1 MNNHETNGRGRTGD
15 SAKAVLG
22 TRMLRRTITVA
33 LALVATGANAEP
45 PDIQTILDERVE
57 AGLTPGIV
65 VGVLH
70 DDGST
75 EFISAGT
82 LQAGGTTMVDEHTIF
97 EIGSI
102 TKVFTALIAAR
113 MEEHELLS
121 LDDPVQQ
128 HLPAQIKVPTKD
140 GQTITLRHLA
150 THTSGLPRMPDN
162 FHPADPTNP
171 YADYTPEHMY
181 AFLGDHDLADP
192 PGTGPAYSNL
202 GMGLLGHVLELRADK
217 AYEDLVQTEVCGP
230 LNMTSTS

>member
-1 MNNHETNGRGRTGD
+1 
-15 SAKAVLG
+15 
-22 TRMLRRTITVA
+22 MLRRTITVV

-82 LQAGGTTMVDEHTIF
+82 MQAGGTTMVDEHTIF

-113 MEEHELLS
+113 MEGSPGCVE
-121 LDDPVQQ
+121 DPFQFR
-128 HLPAQIKVPTKD
+128 KC
-140 GQTITLRHLA
+140 R
-150 THTSGLPRMPDN
+150 
-162 FHPADPTNP
+162 
-171 YADYTPEHMY
+171 
-181 AFLGDHDLADP
+181 
-192 PGTGPAYSNL
+192 
-202 GMGLLGHVLELRADK
+202 
-217 AYEDLVQTEVCGP
+217 
-230 LNMTSTS
+230 